1 MHFGH
6 VLTAMITPFDA
17 NNHVDFNTMTTL
29 IEHLIRN
36 GTEGLVITGTTG
48 ESATLSSE
56 EREEIY
62 EHVVNVVNKRV
73 PVLAGTGT
81 NDTKSSIIQTK
92 IASKFGVDGIMLVSP
107 YYNRPNQAGLYE
119 HFNTIA
125 NSTDLPIM
133 LYNIPGRTSV
143 YIEPETII
151 ELSKI
156 ENIVSVKESNGN
168 LDHITTIIANTP
180 SEFTVYSGD
189 DSMTLPIMAVG
200 GTGVVSVA
208 SHIIGIE
215 LNKMVK
221 SFIAGNISEA
231 GQLHRELLPIMNALF
246 MSPSP
251 APVKAALKLKGL
263 DVGSVRL
270 PLVDLTKEEQKMLK
284 QLIMS

>member
-1 MHFGH
+1 
-6 VLTAMITPFDA
+6 
-17 NNHVDFNTMTTL
+17 
-29 IEHLIRN
+29 
-36 GTEGLVITGTTG
+36 
-48 ESATLSSE
+48 
-56 EREEIY
+56 
-62 EHVVNVVNKRV
+62 
-73 PVLAGTGT
+73 
-81 NDTKSSIIQTK
+81 IQTK

-208 SHIIGIE
+208 SHIIGIA

-284 QLIMS
+284 QLIIS